1 MKVCCRRKA
10 SAIAINFSLFENL
23 AKSDMALVRTMEGVI
38 PEQMVQLATIAS
50 RGLTQVIGDMC
61 HLAMKRHVDTK
72 NVDLSILNYQVLEQS
87 KDFVAKEA
95 KAVARNAFAG
105 LMDPTILILVT
116 LIGEQRHLRWI

>member
-1 MKVCCRRKA
+1 
-10 SAIAINFSLFENL
+10 
-23 AKSDMALVRTMEGVI
+23 MALVRTMEGVI

-50 RGLTQVIGDMC
+50 RGLTQVIGDMW

-72 NVDLSILNYQVLEQS
+72 NVDLSILKNYQVLEQS

-105 LMDPTILILVT
+105 LMDPTILILFT
-116 LIGEQRHLRWI
+116 LIGGK